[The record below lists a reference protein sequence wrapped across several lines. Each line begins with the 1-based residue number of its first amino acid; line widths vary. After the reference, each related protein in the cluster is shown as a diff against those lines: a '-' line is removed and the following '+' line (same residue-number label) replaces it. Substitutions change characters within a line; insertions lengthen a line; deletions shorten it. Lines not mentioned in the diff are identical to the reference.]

1 MIVVWVQDVVEIGV
15 SCIGIQCISAG
26 PDDVGVVQAHIVA
39 RSGAPILARA
49 VVPGLV
55 VTLFHC
61 GTGTSVQ
68 YFSAA
73 SQYAAFLAVIRGL
86 GSVLSSTAAALLKQ
100 LGLYLQ
106 FESACGGGGSAV
118 SHNVHWF

>member
-1 MIVVWVQDVVEIGV
+1 MTVVEVQDVVEIGV

-26 PDDVGVVQAHIVA
+26 PEDVGVVQAHTVA

-73 SQYAAFLAVIRGL
+73 SQYAAFLVSLATKFVSTPGSSLSLAAVISAPPATTEKPPGVNLPQR
-86 GSVLSSTAAALLKQ
+86 
-100 LGLYLQ
+100 GLYL
-106 FESACGGGGSAV
+106 
-118 SHNVHWF
+118 